1 MVTTNSTWC
10 VHSWNSLVSG
20 GANRKEQATQVAGN
34 MGVQWIPA
42 TGMVFGIVFHE
53 ECLTLVPFIE
63 GRTETVKYG
72 YLEKK
77 IALLESLLRALFMSL
92 FLRL

>member
-1 MVTTNSTWC
+1 
-10 VHSWNSLVSG
+10 
-20 GANRKEQATQVAGN
+20 
-34 MGVQWIPA
+34 MGVHWIPA
-42 TGMVFGIVFHE
+42 TGMVFSIVFHE

-63 GRTETVKYG
+63 GRTEMVKYG

-77 IALLESLLRALFMSL
+77 IALLESLLRAVFMSL